1 MKLSEKISAKKAAI
15 VDLKDRLAVL
25 MDNEELDEQRAA
37 EAEELSAQIEI
48 ETRALEVLERAEQS
62 LATRATVATPQSIA
76 QPQQRSH
83 VIALTPREPVKGD
96 LLFKALTAQ
105 LYAHKEHRSLPDVL
119 NAIYPGNTELE
130 AFMKAASKPADSVTV
145 GWAAELVGQTIADF
159 MRDLHERALRVLES
173 ASRVRDGAPGARG
186 KRGPQGPAGTLAQAR
201 PWTVGEIY
209 KAGEFVWLPAT
220 HPLGWAMAH
229 ALADTYEIPGDEGTP
244 WEPVVF
250 HGEPGAP
257 GQGMQFAGAW
267 ERGKEY
273 AAGDVVIGAGGDAW
287 VRKSPGASDT
297 LPGDGWAVLTKRG
310 GKGGRGKP
318 GEPGPRGPAG
328 VGIEDL
334 SIAGDEL
341 VVLLTNGDVRTL
353 PLPMVVVRVPR

>member
-1 MKLSEKISAKKAAI
+1 MKAITDSERDAMTRAIGRAIDDRLRPVRDRIAEIELAMGDIAAGISAAAKEQTGKL
-15 VDLKDRLAVL
+15 VADALAV
-25 MDNEELDEQRAA
+25 QRGEV
-37 EAEELSAQIEI
+37 EA
-48 ETRALEVLERAEQS
+48 T
-62 LATRATVATPQSIA
+62 
-76 QPQQRSH
+76 
-83 VIALTPREPVKGD
+83 
-96 LLFKALTAQ
+96 
-105 LYAHKEHRSLPDVL
+105 
-119 NAIYPGNTELE
+119 
-130 AFMKAASKPADSVTV
+130 
-145 GWAAELVGQTIADF
+145 